1 MKSKL
6 KIIIPIGIALIA
18 IALAFVFIRFAPTKT
33 TDIGTMISTAQ
44 QYLTEQKYEQAI
56 AEFQK
61 IIEIDPKNADA
72 YIGMAKAY
80 IGIGDTDKAVEVLED
95 GYEQTGD
102 DRILEMLEELKSGE
116 ETVET
121 TVTTVETTET
131 KTSET
136 TTEVTE
142 TETAETIT
150 EVTETEITETTTEAT
165 KTEIAETTT
174 KITETEITETE
185 PTKDAKIEQVRQQAL
200 DAIALFAPNK
210 SKGEPNS
217 TFYAYFDG
225 VDSDR
230 YDCFKCEY
238 DENGNLKNEYFTEIM
253 VGKIRLGNI
262 NIRSGSR
269 TIRMFHRLHDGNYV
283 VCEGSADWGSGFGY
297 WYDTMLYTDL
307 ISISENEYTDKY
319 NQLTI
324 HLDNNKVTKVDDY
337 GYNLTYNSELSKW
350 ESNMYYCSSPY
361 IIGLPDGYDDSIF
374 EFDDSK
380 IEKTFTNSDEFHDY
394 VEKNI
399 WHSGE
404 NN

>member
-72 YIGMAKAY
+72 YIGLAKAY

-95 GYEQTGD
+95 GYEQTND

-116 ETVET
+116 ETAET

-131 KTSET
+131 TA
-136 TTEVTE
+136 EVTE
-142 TETAETIT
+142 TETAETTT

-165 KTEIAETTT
+165 ETEIAETTT
-174 KITETEITETE
+174 KATETE
-185 PTKDAKIEQVRQQAL
+185 PTEDAKIEQVRQQAL
-200 DAIALFAPNK
+200 DAIAPFAPNK
-210 SKGEPNS
+210 PKGEPNS
-217 TFYAYFDG
+217 TFYAYFDQVYG
-225 VDSDR
+225 DPNCIE
-230 YDCFKCEY
+230 CFKCEY
-238 DENGNLKNEYFTEIM
+238 DENGDLKNEYFTRIYW
-253 VGKIRLGNI
+253 GDIRLGNI
-262 NIRSGSR
+262 KIGSEPTKR
-269 TIRMFHRLHDGNYV
+269 FERLNNGNFA
-283 VCEGSADWGSGFGY
+283 VCEGSSWYEGWGIMYS
-297 WYDTMLYTDL
+297 
-307 ISISENEYTDKY
+307 SIQRDGILKKSENEYTAKNYKD
-319 NQLTI
+319 TII
-324 HLDNNKVTKVDDY
+324 HLDNNMVTKIESWDGD
-337 GYNLTYNSELSKW
+337 LIYNSELSIW
-350 ESNMYYCSSPY
+350 ETNNDISPY

-380 IEKTFTNSDEFHDY
+380 IEKTFTDNDEFMDY
-394 VEKNI
+394 I
-399 WHSGE
+399 
-404 NN
+404 NNN